1 MPSAPTKS
9 PFVDTASPEERA
21 AAGKA
26 AREEVPR
33 SSHGEWEPPAR
44 RRDPVRVLEDQAKGR
59 VQELVPIRYGRMLAS
74 PFAFFRG
81 AAAIMAMD
89 LAKTPESGLRVQACG
104 DAHLSNF
111 GVFAA
116 PDRSQVLDVNDFD
129 ETLPGPWEWD
139 VKRLAASF
147 AIAGRD
153 RDFTP
158 KETRAAV
165 LRTVRSY
172 REAMR
177 EFAAMRNLDVWY
189 ARLDVDTL
197 LADLAKVA
205 DRKQMKVARKD
216 VRKAGKK
223 NSLRGVRSPRSGGRR
238 RAADHQRPAAA
249 GPRAGARLRGSGP
262 GARGADPRDARPLPR
277 EPQRRPSPPARQLPV
292 RRNGPQGGR
301 GRQRRDPRLGGC

>member
-1 MPSAPTKS
+1 MLSAPTK
-9 PFVDTASPEERA
+9 PPLVDTASPEERA

-26 AREEVPR
+26 AREKVPR
-33 SSHGEWEPPAR
+33 SCHGEWEQPAR
-44 RRDPVRVLEDQAKGR
+44 RRDPVEVLDDQAKSR

-116 PDRSQVLDVNDFD
+116 PDRRLVFSLNDFD

-165 LRTVRSY
+165 VRTVRSY

-205 DRKQMKVARKD
+205 TAKAMKEATEGRQEG
-216 VRKAGKK
+216 RQEEQHEG
-223 NSLRGVRSPRSGGRR
+223 LRSPRSGGRW
-238 RAADHQRPAAA
+238 
-249 GPRAGARLRGSGP
+249 
-262 GARGADPRDARPLPR
+262 
-277 EPQRRPSPPARQLPV
+277 
-292 RRNGPQGGR
+292 
-301 GRQRRDPRLGGC
+301 